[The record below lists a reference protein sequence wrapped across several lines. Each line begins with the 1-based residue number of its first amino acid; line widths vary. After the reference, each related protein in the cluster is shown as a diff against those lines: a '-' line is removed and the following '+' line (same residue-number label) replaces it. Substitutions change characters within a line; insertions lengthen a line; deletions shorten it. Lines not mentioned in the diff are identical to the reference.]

1 MQRPGWKIL
10 FVVILISSVSSI
22 YQAFDTPEELKPS
35 HPAYVS
41 VLILIFEVLTLL
53 SAFCCAFQKVVIDSI
68 LFWKSVLAGFV
79 LVNVVVLYI
88 EFSAPG
94 GYKASELAIMVP
106 LSLLF
111 LLLYSLPT
119 YFYYSHDL
127 RKHADGDGEAEVR

>member
-22 YQAFDTPEELKPS
+22 SQAFGTPEELKPS
-35 HPAYVS
+35 HPAYIS
-41 VLILIFEVLTLL
+41 VLILIFEVLTLI
-53 SAFCCAFQKVVIDSI
+53 SSFCCAFQKVVINSI

-79 LVNVVVLYI
+79 LVNVVALYI

-94 GYKASELAIMVP
+94 GYTANELAIMVP

-111 LLLYSLPT
+111 LLFYSLPT

-127 RKHADGDGEAEVR
+127 RKHVDGVGEVGVR